1 MITEKNLIWLCG
13 FISIESNDK
22 YRHTSNDRKTLKK
35 ILKQLREMK
44 EVLKWESNIYNM
56 PNYWKD
62 NNS

>member
-44 EVLKWESNIYNM
+44 EVLK
-56 PNYWKD
+56 
-62 NNS
+62 